1 MHHGGISGR
10 QSAELML
17 LKQPQTTLWADFWPG
32 ASLGLV
38 RSHIS
43 IFERILLEKLLY
55 NFVLIRILVAA

>member
-1 MHHGGISGR
+1 
-10 QSAELML
+10 ML